1 MRKYVLALGVLALA
15 TPAVNAAFDQTEHVN
30 RTIKMDVGGTLRL
43 KSFSGRV
50 TITAADRPEVVIDAV
65 RRATRS
71 RLDRIKL
78 DIHTDGSHVVVVDAN
93 RRERSWYDF
102 IGGDNV
108 VETDF
113 DIKVPRQTN
122 LDLSVFS
129 APVSVDG
136 VEGSHRVHG
145 FSSRLRLNDVAG
157 SIKAHTFS
165 GSVLIRAKSW
175 EPNQMITVDTFSGN
189 VELHVPESARGS
201 VSFNSFSGRLNS
213 EIPLTLHSSSRRS
226 LKAELGSLRAERGD
240 DGGNTGTLRF
250 KTFSGS
256 VRIDR

>member
-1 MRKYVLALGVLALA
+1 MRKYAIALAVLALA
-15 TPAVNAAFDQTEHVN
+15 TPAVNAAVDETEHITQ
-30 RTIKMDVGGTLRL
+30 TIRMDPGGTLRL

-50 TITAADRPEVVIDAV
+50 TITASDRPEVVVDAV
-65 RRATRS
+65 RRATRD

-78 DIHTDGSHVVVVDAN
+78 DIHTSGSNVVVVDAN
-93 RRERSWYDF
+93 RRERSWFDF
-102 IGGDNV
+102 TGRSNV

-113 DIKVPRQTN
+113 DIKVPRRTN
-122 LDLSVFS
+122 LNLSVFS

-136 VEGSHRVHG
+136 VEGSHNIHG
-145 FSSRLRLNDVAG
+145 FSSRLSLNDVAG

-175 EPNQMITVDTFSGN
+175 EPNQTIDVDTFSGN
-189 VELHVPESARGS
+189 VELHVPESARAS
-201 VSFNSFSGRLNS
+201 LSFNSFSGHLNS
-213 EIPLTLHSSSRRS
+213 EMPLTFHSSSRRS
-226 LKAELGSLRAERGD
+226 LNAELGGGD
-240 DGGNTGTLRF
+240 GGTLRF